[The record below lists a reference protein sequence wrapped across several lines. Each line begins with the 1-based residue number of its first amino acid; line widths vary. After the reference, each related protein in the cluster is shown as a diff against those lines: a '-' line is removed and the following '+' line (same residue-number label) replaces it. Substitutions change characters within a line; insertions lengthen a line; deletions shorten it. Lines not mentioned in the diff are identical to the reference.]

1 MALVRPITN
10 HVFAQARFTFRGA
23 PGTLVIFTA
32 IFTVDIDEDKKKKL
46 LGPPFKRETPWR

>member
-1 MALVRPITN
+1 MVLVRPVTN

-32 IFTVDIDEDKKKKL
+32 IFTVNIDEDKKKL